1 MDNNINEIFDAMN
14 FMVNNIA
21 SETGLTVPEAYELIS
36 TISKFMIGKKDDSA
50 KAEMLS
56 SISSMNDH
64 NLLGLHLFSIEL
76 ILSYTNERI
85 GLISGSSDSAW
96 KVMYLISEL
105 FQSLNS
111 AGNRVDDNIMNNN
124 IDEIFNEKIGL
135 ISGSS
140 DDDVEAIA
148 LNVDYMKRI
157 RHDVRASDEKTKLK
171 NIINELKELAEFFDI
186 AVISAQQLNRVGT
199 SVADAADD
207 KKSLIDLS
215 SCAYICGFDTDID
228 FLKIKR
234 NNPAVVIRAGYGNH
248 ISQKDEKFE
257 EYYKNAKDNGL
268 KVGAYWYSY
277 ARTSEEAI
285 QEVRAFIHAI
295 AGKQFDMSIV
305 FDIEQNFLLNNTSVI
320 TMRTEIITLVRS
332 YCNLYGF
339 NVQFIT
345 LNEDGKIVSIDNDT
359 N

>member
-1 MDNNINEIFDAMN
+1 MNIDEVYDAMDTRNNNIKKILDVMNHVVNEIGLD
-14 FMVNNIA
+14 
-21 SETGLTVPEAYELIS
+21 TGLTAHEVYELIS
-36 TISKFMIGKKDDSA
+36 TISKFMIGKKDASA
-50 KAEMLS
+50 KAEMFS

-64 NLLGLHLFSIEL
+64 NLPGLHLFRIEL

-111 AGNRVDDNIMNNN
+111 VGNKVDDDSVNKNNQ
-124 IDEIFNEKIGL
+124 
-135 ISGSS
+135 
-140 DDDVEAIA
+140 
-148 LNVDYMKRI
+148 
-157 RHDVRASDEKTKLK
+157 SDEKTELK
-171 NIINELKELAEFFDI
+171 NIINELKKLAEFFDI

-199 SVADAADD
+199 SVVDAAFDEYTTD
-207 KKSLIDLS
+207 ARKSLIDLS

-248 ISQKDEKFE
+248 ISQKDGKFE
-257 EYYKNAKDNGL
+257 ENYKNAKANGL
-268 KVGAYWYSY
+268 NVGAYWYSY
-277 ARTSEEAI
+277 AHIAEEAI
-285 QEVRAFIHAI
+285 QEVRAFLQVI
-295 AGKQFDMSIV
+295 AGKQFDMPIV

-320 TMRTEIITLVRS
+320 TMRTEIITAVRS
-332 YCNLYGF
+332 YCNIHGY

-345 LNEDGKIVSIDNDT
+345 LNKEGKIVSIDNEKIRKDK
-359 N
+359 

>member
-1 MDNNINEIFDAMN
+1 MNNNINKMINVMDDEI
-14 FMVNNIA
+14 NNIA
-21 SETGLTVPEAYELIS
+21 SETGLTVSEANELIS
-36 TISKFMIGKKDDSA
+36 TVCKFMISKKDDSD
-50 KAEMLS
+50 KAEMASFVS
-56 SISSMNDH
+56 SINDY
-64 NLLGLHLFSIEL
+64 
-76 ILSYTNERI
+76 ILRIKFMISYLNEQI
-85 GLISGSSDSAW
+85 GLLSGSPDSTW
-96 KVMYLISEL
+96 KIMYLISEL

-111 AGNRVDDNIMNNN
+111 AGNKVDDNIMNNN

-157 RHDVRASDEKTKLK
+157 RHDVRAFDEKTELK
-171 NIINELKELAEFFDI
+171 NITNELKELAEFFNI

-207 KKSLIDLS
+207 KKLLIDLS

-285 QEVRAFIHAI
+285 QEVRAFLHAI
-295 AGKQFDMSIV
+295 DGKQFDIPIV
-305 FDIEQNFLLNNTSVI
+305 FDIEQNYLLNNTSVI
-320 TMRTEIITLVRS
+320 EMRTEIITLVRS
-332 YCNLYGF
+332 YCNMYGY

-345 LNEDGKIVSIDNDT
+345 LNEDGRIVTIDNVT